1 MAGVTR
7 PTPQRDVVRAL
18 FADLDG
24 FHSAQEVYAR
34 LRADG
39 GKVGLSTV
47 YRAVQSLADDGELD
61 SVRTDSGEALY
72 RLCSPQHHHH
82 LVCRSCGRTVEVA
95 SRAMEKWAEEVA
107 ETHGFVDVTHTV
119 EILGTCAECRGA
131 N

>member
-1 MAGVTR
+1 MTR
-7 PTPQRDVVRAL
+7 PSPQRDVVRAL

-24 FHSAQEVYAR
+24 FHSAQEVYTR

-82 LVCRSCGRTVEVA
+82 LVCRSCGCTVEVA
-95 SRAMEKWAEEVA
+95 SRAMEKWAHEVA
-107 ETHGFVDVTHTV
+107 EAHGFVDVTHTV
-119 EILGTCAECRGA
+119 EILGTCAACRIA

>member
-1 MAGVTR
+1 MTR

-24 FHSAQEVYAR
+24 FHSAQEVYTR

-47 YRAVQSLADDGELD
+47 YRAVQALADDGELD

-95 SRAMEKWAEEVA
+95 SRAMEKWADEVA
-107 ETHGFVDVTHTV
+107 EAHGFVDVTHTV
-119 EILGTCAECRGA
+119 EILGTCADCGTA
-131 N
+131 G